1 MKKFF
6 SIFSAAL
13 VLFTACEPQVTPET
27 PDTPT
32 GDAAVTYVLTNDN
45 VEVGGLTADYFVV
58 VDAAAKTVAI
68 EVAYADKEML
78 KALEVSFVGLP
89 ADVTVEDFTFDF
101 STGATKEVTV
111 AQNEA
116 TVAYVF
122 SATCASP
129 EPKFVTMSLV
139 PSKLTQNEDGEDV
152 YVAAGAEAAV
162 AGGVAKLKGSANLQ
176 VVAFNYT
183 VSPAD
188 TKVLVNGEEVATGA
202 ILDFSDKVNGVTF
215 TLKCGD
221 VEETANV
228 KVVTTG
234 FSSIERVW
242 GRYIKPETT
251 EANWFGE
258 PVAAENGSTY
268 RNVAMD
274 SKYIYMPKGG
284 GPEVNV
290 IDAMTGEFVK
300 QLNCEGIDGGVHKTS
315 SVQVADNNG
324 SSVVLVANLVNAK
337 DSHLKV
343 YAWTSLDA
351 APEVALDYI
360 LPAAY
365 RFGDK
370 FQFEGTWAEGRLIF
384 VDYTKTAD
392 CAAAIFTV
400 ANGVISDE
408 PTYVALGDVHAA
420 GNSICGLYKYSDTE
434 YLWAGS
440 GSYLATY
447 SVSGTTFTKTFQPAD
462 GASYSHPIHDVH
474 FITYNE
480 QKYAVYCRL
489 LNGYQDGAIRFME
502 LNGDTLKASV
512 EGADVTTDKQVA
524 LGDPEK
530 EYVTAIKNANGLGA
544 CDVYQ
549 AADGTTYVLGY
560 VAGAGMSM
568 FKLK

>member
-1 MKKFF
+1 M
-6 SIFSAAL
+6 SAAL
-13 VLFTACEPQVTPET
+13 VLFAACEPAPTPEVSFT
-27 PDTPT
+27 
-32 GDAAVTYVLTNDN
+32 LTNDN
-45 VEVGGLTADYFVV
+45 VEVAGLTADALVV
-58 VDAAAKTVAI
+58 VDAAAKTAAI
-68 EVAYADKEML
+68 EVAYADKAQL
-78 KALEVSFVGLP
+78 QALQVNFVGIP
-89 ADVTVEDFTFDF
+89 SDVTVENFTFDF
-101 STGATKEVTV
+101 STGATKEVAV
-111 AQNEA
+111 SQNGA
-116 TVAYVF
+116 TDTYVF

-139 PSKLTQNEDGEDV
+139 PSKLTKDESGAEV
-152 YVAAGAEAAV
+152 YVPAGAEAAV
-162 AGGVAKLKGSANLQ
+162 AGGTAKLKGSANLS

-183 VSPAD
+183 VSPAN
-188 TKVLVNGEEVATGA
+188 TKVLVDGQEIASGA

-215 TLKCGD
+215 TLKCED

-242 GRYIKPETT
+242 ARYIKPETT

-274 SKYIYMPKGG
+274 SKYVYMPKGG

-300 QLNCEGIDGGVHKTS
+300 QLDVTGIDGGTHKTS

-324 SSVVLVANLVNAK
+324 SSVVLVANLASGK
-337 DSHLKV
+337 DAHLKV
-343 YAWTSLDA
+343 YAWSDLDA
-351 APEVALDYI
+351 VPAVALDYTI
-360 LPAAY
+360 TEAF

-370 FQFEGTWAEGRLIF
+370 FQFEGTWADGRLIF
-384 VDYTKTAD
+384 VSYTGNAD
-392 CAAAIFTV
+392 RTVAIFDV
-400 ANGVISDE
+400 KNGVVNAE
-408 PTYVALGDVHAA
+408 PTLVKIGSVAKN

-434 YLWAGS
+434 YMWAGTVD
-440 GSYLATY
+440 LFATY
-447 SVSGTTFTKTFQPAD
+447 DVNGNTFTQNYQCTD
-462 GASYSHPIHDVH
+462 GARFSHPMHDVH

-480 QKYAVYCRL
+480 QKYVVYCRL
-489 LNGYQDGAIRFME
+489 LNGYQDAAVRFME

-530 EYVTAIKNANGLGA
+530 DYVTALKNGNGCGS

-549 AADGTTYVLGY
+549 AADGTVYVLGY
-560 VAGAGMSM
+560 APGAGMSM

>member
-1 MKKFF
+1 M
-6 SIFSAAL
+6 SAAL
-13 VLFTACEPQVTPET
+13 VLFAACEPAPTPEVSFT
-27 PDTPT
+27 
-32 GDAAVTYVLTNDN
+32 LTNDN
-45 VEVGGLTADYFVV
+45 VEVAGLTADALVV
-58 VDAAAKTVAI
+58 VDAAAKTAAI
-68 EVAYADKEML
+68 EVAYADKAQL
-78 KALEVSFVGLP
+78 QALQVNFVGIP
-89 ADVTVEDFTFDF
+89 SDVTVENFTFDF
-101 STGATKEVTV
+101 STGATKEVAV
-111 AQNEA
+111 SQNGA
-116 TVAYVF
+116 TDTYVF

-139 PSKLTQNEDGEDV
+139 PSKKTTNDAGEEV

-162 AGGVAKLKGSANLQ
+162 AGGTAKLKGSANLS

-183 VSPAD
+183 VSPAN
-188 TKVLVNGEEVATGA
+188 TKVLVDGQEIASGA

-215 TLKCGD
+215 TLKCED

-242 GRYIKPETT
+242 ARYIKPETT
-251 EANWFGE
+251 DANWFGE

-268 RNVAMD
+268 RYAAMD
-274 SKYIYMPKGG
+274 GKYVYLPKAG

-300 QLNCEGIDGGVHKTS
+300 QLDVTGIDGGTHMTS

-324 SSVVLVANLVNAK
+324 SSVVLVANLAMNAN
-337 DSHLKV
+337 SHLKV
-343 YAWTSLDA
+343 YAWTDLDN
-351 APEVALDYI
+351 APAVALDYTI
-360 LPAAY
+360 TEAF

-370 FQFEGTWAEGRLIF
+370 FQFEGTWADGRLIF
-384 VDYTKTAD
+384 VSFSGNAD
-392 CAAAIFTV
+392 RTAAIFDVKNGVVNAEPTLVKIGSV
-400 ANGVISDE
+400 ANN
-408 PTYVALGDVHAA
+408 

-434 YLWAGS
+434 YMWAGT
-440 GSYLATY
+440 GYFFATY
-447 SVSGTTFTKTFQPAD
+447 SVSGNTFTQNFQCTD
-462 GASYSHPIHDVH
+462 GGSYSHPMHDVH

-489 LNGYQDGAIRFME
+489 LNGYQDAAVRFME

-530 EYVTAIKNANGLGA
+530 DFVTALKNGNGCGS

-560 VAGAGMSM
+560 APGAGMSM

>member
-1 MKKFF
+1 M
-6 SIFSAAL
+6 SAAL
-13 VLFTACEPQVTPET
+13 VLFAACEPAPTPEVSFT
-27 PDTPT
+27 
-32 GDAAVTYVLTNDN
+32 LTNDN
-45 VEVGGLTADYFVV
+45 VEVAGLTADALVV
-58 VDAAAKTVAI
+58 VDAAAKTAAI
-68 EVAYADKEML
+68 EVAYADKAQL
-78 KALEVSFVGLP
+78 QALQVNFVGIP
-89 ADVTVEDFTFDF
+89 SDVTVENFTFDF
-101 STGATKEVTV
+101 STGATKEVAV
-111 AQNEA
+111 SQNGA
-116 TVAYVF
+116 TDTYVF

-139 PSKLTQNEDGEDV
+139 PSKLTKDESGAEV
-152 YVAAGAEAAV
+152 YVPAGAEAAV
-162 AGGVAKLKGSANLQ
+162 AGGTAKLKGSANLS

-183 VSPAD
+183 VSPAN
-188 TKVLVNGEEVATGA
+188 TKVLVDGQEIASGA

-215 TLKCGD
+215 TLKCED

-242 GRYIKPETT
+242 ARYIKPETT

-274 SKYIYMPKGG
+274 SKYVYMPKGG

-300 QLNCEGIDGGVHKTS
+300 QLDVTGIDGGTHKTS

-324 SSVVLVANLVNAK
+324 SSVVLVANLASGK
-337 DSHLKV
+337 DAHLKV
-343 YAWTSLDA
+343 YAWSDLDA
-351 APEVALDYI
+351 VPAVALDYTI
-360 LPAAY
+360 TEAF

-370 FQFEGTWAEGRLIF
+370 FQFEGTWADGRLIF
-384 VDYTKTAD
+384 VSYTGNAD
-392 CAAAIFTV
+392 RTVAIFDV
-400 ANGVISDE
+400 KNGVVNAE
-408 PTYVALGDVHAA
+408 PTLVKIGSVAKN

-434 YLWAGS
+434 YMWAGTVD
-440 GSYLATY
+440 LFATY
-447 SVSGTTFTKTFQPAD
+447 DVNGNTFTQNYQCTD
-462 GASYSHPIHDVH
+462 GARFSHPMHDVH

-489 LNGYQDGAIRFME
+489 LNGYQDAAVRFME

-530 EYVTAIKNANGLGA
+530 DYVTALKNGNGCGS

-549 AADGTTYVLGY
+549 AADGTVYVLGY
-560 VAGAGMSM
+560 APGAGMSM

>member
-1 MKKFF
+1 M
-6 SIFSAAL
+6 SAAL
-13 VLFTACEPQVTPET
+13 VLFAACEPAPTPEVSFT
-27 PDTPT
+27 
-32 GDAAVTYVLTNDN
+32 LTNDN
-45 VEVGGLTADYFVV
+45 VEVAGLTADALVV
-58 VDAAAKTVAI
+58 VDAAAKTAAI
-68 EVAYADKEML
+68 EVAYADKAQL
-78 KALEVSFVGLP
+78 QALQVNFVGIP
-89 ADVTVEDFTFDF
+89 SDVTVENFTFDF
-101 STGATKEVTV
+101 STGATKEVAV
-111 AQNEA
+111 SQNGA
-116 TVAYVF
+116 TDTYVF

-139 PSKLTQNEDGEDV
+139 PSKLTTDENDVEV
-152 YVAAGAEAAV
+152 YVPAGAEAAV
-162 AGGVAKLKGSANLQ
+162 AGGVAKLKGSANLA

-183 VSPAD
+183 VSPAN
-188 TKVLVNGEEVATGA
+188 TKVLVDGQEIASGA
-202 ILDFSDKVNGVTF
+202 IVDFSDKVNGVTF
-215 TLKCGD
+215 TLKCED

-242 GRYIKPETT
+242 ARYIKPETT
-251 EANWFGE
+251 DANWFGE

-268 RNVAMD
+268 RYAAMD
-274 SKYIYMPKGG
+274 GKYVYLPKAG

-343 YAWTSLDA
+343 YAWSALDA
-351 APEVALDYI
+351 APAVALDYV
-360 LPAAY
+360 LPEAY

-384 VDYTKTAD
+384 VSYAGNAD
-392 CAAAIFTV
+392 RPVAIFDV
-400 ANGVISDE
+400 KNGVVNAE
-408 PTYVALGDVHAA
+408 PTLVKIGSVAKN

-434 YLWAGS
+434 YMWAGT
-440 GSYLATY
+440 GDLFATY
-447 SVSGTTFTKTFQPAD
+447 DVNGNTFTQNYQCAD
-462 GASYSHPIHDVH
+462 GARFSHPMHDVH

-489 LNGYQDGAIRFME
+489 LNGYQDAAVRFME

-512 EGADVTTDKQVA
+512 EGADVTTAKQVA
-524 LGDPEK
+524 LGDP
-530 EYVTAIKNANGLGA
+530 
-544 CDVYQ
+544 
-549 AADGTTYVLGY
+549 
-560 VAGAGMSM
+560 
-568 FKLK
+568 

>member
-1 MKKFF
+1 MKK
-6 SIFSAAL
+6 IFAALSAAL
-13 VLFTACEPQVTPET
+13 VLFSACEQET
-27 PDTPT
+27 PTVSF
-32 GDAAVTYVLTNDN
+32 ALTSDN
-45 VEVGGLTADYFVV
+45 VEVAGLTADALVV
-58 VDAAAKTVAI
+58 VDAVAKTAAI
-68 EVAYADKEML
+68 EVAYADKAQL
-78 KALEVSFVGLP
+78 AALEVNFVGVP
-89 ADVTVEDFTFDF
+89 SDVTVENFTFDF
-101 STGATKEVTV
+101 STGATKEVAV
-111 AQNEA
+111 SQNGA
-116 TVAYVF
+116 TDTYVF
-122 SATCASP
+122 SASYAAP
-129 EPKFVTMSLV
+129 QPKFVTMSLV
-139 PSKLTQNEDGEDV
+139 PSKKTTDENGEEV

-162 AGGVAKLKGSANLQ
+162 AGGVAKLKGSANLK

-183 VSPAD
+183 VTPAD
-188 TKVLVNGEEVATGA
+188 AKVFVDGQEISTGA
-202 ILDFSDKVNGVTF
+202 ILDFSDKVNGVNF
-215 TLKCGD
+215 TVKCEN

-300 QLNCEGIDGGVHKTS
+300 QLSCEGIDGGVHKTS

-343 YAWTSLDA
+343 YAWSNLDA
-351 APEVALDYI
+351 APAVALDYV

-384 VDYTKTAD
+384 VDYTKSAD

-400 ANGVISDE
+400 ANGVISAE

-434 YLWAGS
+434 YLWAGT

-447 SVSGTTFTKTFQPAD
+447 SVSGTKFTKTFQPAD
-462 GASYSHPIHDVH
+462 GASYSHPMHDVH

-480 QKYAVYCRL
+480 QKYAIYCRL

-502 LNGDTLKASV
+502 LNGDSLQASF
-512 EGADVTTDKQVA
+512 EGADVTTDKQLA

-530 EYVTAIKNANGLGA
+530 EFVTAIKNANGLGA

-568 FKLK
+568 FMLK

>member
-6 SIFSAAL
+6 AMLSAAL
-13 VLFTACEPQVTPET
+13 VLFAACEPQET
-27 PDTPT
+27 PT
-32 GDAAVTYVLTNDN
+32 VSFMLTNDC
-45 VEVGGLTADYFVV
+45 VEVAGLTADALVV
-58 VDAAAKTVAI
+58 VDAAAKTAAI
-68 EVAYADKEML
+68 EVAYADKAQL
-78 KALEVSFVGLP
+78 AALEVNFVGIP
-89 ADVTVEDFTFDF
+89 SDVTVENFTFDF
-101 STGATKEVTV
+101 STGATKEVAV
-111 AQNEA
+111 SQNGA
-116 TVAYVF
+116 TDTYVF
-122 SATCASP
+122 SATYASP

-139 PSKLTQNEDGEDV
+139 PSKLTTDESGAEI
-152 YVAAGAEAAV
+152 YVPAGAEAAV
-162 AGGVAKLKGSANLQ
+162 AGGVAKLKGSANLS

-188 TKVLVNGEEVATGA
+188 AKVLVDGQEIASGA
-202 ILDFSDKVNGVTF
+202 IVDFSDKVNGVTF
-215 TLKCGD
+215 TLKCEE

-242 GRYIKPETT
+242 ARYIKPETT
-251 EANWFGE
+251 DANWFGE

-268 RNVAMD
+268 RYAAMD
-274 SKYIYMPKGG
+274 GKYVYLPKAG

-300 QLNCEGIDGGVHKTS
+300 QLDVTGIDGGTHKTS

-324 SSVVLVANLVNAK
+324 SSVVLVANLAMNAN
-337 DSHLKV
+337 SHLKV
-343 YAWTSLDA
+343 YAWSDLDK
-351 APEVALDYI
+351 APAVALDYTI
-360 LPAAY
+360 TEAF

-370 FQFEGTWAEGRLIF
+370 FQFEGTWADGRLIF
-384 VDYTKTAD
+384 VSYSGNAD
-392 CAAAIFTV
+392 RTAAIFDVNNGVVNAEPTFVKIGSV
-400 ANGVISDE
+400 ANN
-408 PTYVALGDVHAA
+408 

-434 YLWAGS
+434 YMWAGT
-440 GSYLATY
+440 GYFFATY
-447 SVSGTTFTKTFQPAD
+447 SVSGNTFTQNFQCTD
-462 GASYSHPIHDVH
+462 GGSYSHPMHDVH

-489 LNGYQDGAIRFME
+489 LNGYQDAAVRFME

-530 EYVTAIKNANGLGA
+530 DYVTALKNGNGCGS

-560 VAGAGMSM
+560 APGAGMSM
-568 FKLK
+568 FRLK

>member
-1 MKKFF
+1 M
-6 SIFSAAL
+6 SAAL
-13 VLFTACEPQVTPET
+13 VLFAACEPAPTPEVSF
-27 PDTPT
+27 
-32 GDAAVTYVLTNDN
+32 ALTNDN
-45 VEVGGLTADYFVV
+45 VEVAGLSADYLVV
-58 VDAAAKTVAI
+58 VDAAAKTAAI
-68 EVAYADKEML
+68 EVAYADKDQL
-78 KALEVSFVGLP
+78 QALQVNFVGIP
-89 ADVTVEDFTFDF
+89 SDVTVENFTFDF
-101 STGATKEVTV
+101 STGATKEVAV
-111 AQNEA
+111 SQNGA
-116 TVAYVF
+116 TDTYVF

-139 PSKLTQNEDGEDV
+139 PSKKTTNDAGEEV

-162 AGGVAKLKGSANLQ
+162 AGGTAKLKGSANLS

-183 VSPAD
+183 VSPAN
-188 TKVLVNGEEVATGA
+188 TKVLVDGQEIASGA

-215 TLKCGD
+215 TIKCEE

-242 GRYIKPETT
+242 ARYIKPETT
-251 EANWFGE
+251 DANWFGE

-268 RNVAMD
+268 RYAAMD
-274 SKYIYMPKGG
+274 GKYVYLPKAG

-300 QLNCEGIDGGVHKTS
+300 QLDVTGIDGGTHKTS

-324 SSVVLVANLVNAK
+324 SSVVLVANLAMNANA
-337 DSHLKV
+337 HLKV
-343 YAWTSLDA
+343 YAWTDLDK
-351 APEVALDYI
+351 APAVALDYTI
-360 LPAAY
+360 TEAF

-384 VDYTKTAD
+384 VSYNGNAD
-392 CAAAIFTV
+392 RSAAIFDVKNGVVNAEPTLVKIGTV
-400 ANGVISDE
+400 AKS
-408 PTYVALGDVHAA
+408 

-434 YLWAGS
+434 YMWAGT
-440 GSYLATY
+440 GDLFATY
-447 SVSGTTFTKTFQPAD
+447 SVSGNTFTQNYQCTD
-462 GASYSHPIHDVH
+462 GSRFSYPMHDVH

-480 QKYAVYCRL
+480 QKYAIYCRL
-489 LNGYQDGAIRFME
+489 LNSFNDAAIRFME
-502 LNGDTLKASV
+502 LNGDTLKASF
-512 EGADVTTDKQVA
+512 EDADVTTDKQLA

-530 EYVTAIKNANGLGA
+530 EFVTALKNGNGCGT

-560 VAGAGMSM
+560 APGAGMSM

>member
-1 MKKFF
+1 M
-6 SIFSAAL
+6 
-13 VLFTACEPQVTPET
+13 
-27 PDTPT
+27 
-32 GDAAVTYVLTNDN
+32 LTNDN
-45 VEVGGLTADYFVV
+45 VEVAGLSADYLVV
-58 VDAAAKTVAI
+58 VDAVAKTAAI
-68 EVAYADKEML
+68 EVAYADKAEL
-78 KALEVSFVGLP
+78 AALQVNFVGIP
-89 ADVTVEDFTFDF
+89 SDVTVENFTFDF
-101 STGATKEVTV
+101 STGATKDVTV
-111 AQNEA
+111 SQNGA
-116 TVAYVF
+116 TDIYVF

-139 PSKLTQNEDGEDV
+139 PSKLTTDAETGEEV

-183 VSPAD
+183 VSPAG
-188 TKVLVNGEEVATGA
+188 TKVIVDGQEIASGA

-215 TLKCGD
+215 TLKCED

-234 FSSIERVW
+234 FTSIERVW
-242 GRYIKPETT
+242 ARYIKPETT
-251 EANWFGE
+251 DANWFGE
-258 PVAAENGSTY
+258 PVGAENGSTY
-268 RNVAMD
+268 RYAAMD
-274 SKYIYMPKGG
+274 GKYVYLPKAG

-300 QLNCEGIDGGVHKTS
+300 QLDVTGIDGGVHKTS

-343 YAWTSLDA
+343 YAWSDLDA
-351 APEVALDYI
+351 APAVALDYV
-360 LPAAY
+360 LPEAY

-370 FQFEGTWAEGRLIF
+370 FQFEGTWAEGRFIF
-384 VDYTKTAD
+384 VSYAGSAD
-392 CAAAIFTV
+392 RPVAIFDV
-400 ANGVISDE
+400 KNGVVTAE
-408 PTYVALGDVHAA
+408 PTIVTIGSVAKN

-434 YLWAGS
+434 YMWAGT
-440 GSYLATY
+440 GDLFATY
-447 SVSGTTFTKTFQPAD
+447 TVSGNTFTQNFQCTD
-462 GASYSHPIHDVH
+462 GGSYSHPMHDVH

-489 LNGYQDGAIRFME
+489 LNGYQDAAVRFME
-502 LNGDTLKASV
+502 LNGDTLQASM
-512 EGADVTTDKQVA
+512 ETADVTTDKQVA

-530 EYVTAIKNANGLGA
+530 DYVTAIKNGNGCGA
-544 CDVYQ
+544 CDVYE
-549 AADGTTYVLGY
+549 AADGTVYVLGY
-560 VAGAGMSM
+560 APGAGMSM

>member
-1 MKKFF
+1 MKK
-6 SIFSAAL
+6 IFAALSAAL
-13 VLFTACEPQVTPET
+13 VLFAACEPQET
-27 PDTPT
+27 PTVSF
-32 GDAAVTYVLTNDN
+32 ALTSDN
-45 VEVGGLTADYFVV
+45 VEVAGLTADALVV
-58 VDAAAKTVAI
+58 VDAAAKTAAI
-68 EVAYADKEML
+68 EVAYADKAQL
-78 KALEVSFVGLP
+78 AALEVNFVGIP
-89 ADVTVEDFTFDF
+89 SDVTVENFSFDF
-101 STGATKEVTV
+101 SAGATKEVAV
-111 AQNEA
+111 SQNGA
-116 TVAYVF
+116 TDTYVF
-122 SATCASP
+122 SASYASP

-139 PSKLTQNEDGEDV
+139 PSKLTTNENDEEV

-162 AGGVAKLKGSANLQ
+162 AGGVAKLKGSANLK

-188 TKVLVNGEEVATGA
+188 TKVLVDGQEIASGA
-202 ILDFSDKVNGVTF
+202 IVDFSDKVNGVTF
-215 TLKCGD
+215 TLKCED

-242 GRYIKPETT
+242 ARYIKPETT
-251 EANWFGE
+251 DANWFGE

-268 RNVAMD
+268 RYAAMD
-274 SKYIYMPKGG
+274 GKYVYLPKAG

-300 QLNCEGIDGGVHKTS
+300 QLDVTGIDGGTHKTS

-324 SSVVLVANLVNAK
+324 SSVVLVANLAMNANA
-337 DSHLKV
+337 HLKV
-343 YAWTSLDA
+343 YAWTDLDA
-351 APEVALDYI
+351 APAVALDYTI
-360 LPAAY
+360 TEAF

-370 FQFEGTWAEGRLIF
+370 FQFEGTWADGRLIF
-384 VDYTKTAD
+384 VSYNGNAD
-392 CAAAIFTV
+392 RTAAIFDVKNGVVNAEPTLVKIGSV
-400 ANGVISDE
+400 ANN
-408 PTYVALGDVHAA
+408 

-434 YLWAGS
+434 YMWAGT
-440 GSYLATY
+440 GYFFATY
-447 SVSGTTFTKTFQPAD
+447 SVSGNTFTQNFQCTD
-462 GASYSHPIHDVH
+462 GGSYSHPMHDVH

-489 LNGYQDGAIRFME
+489 LNGYQDAAVRFME

-530 EYVTAIKNANGLGA
+530 DYVTAIKNGNGCGS

-560 VAGAGMSM
+560 APGAGMSM

>member
-6 SIFSAAL
+6 AMLSAAL
-13 VLFTACEPQVTPET
+13 VLFAACEPQET
-27 PDTPT
+27 PT
-32 GDAAVTYVLTNDN
+32 VSFMLTNDC
-45 VEVGGLTADYFVV
+45 VEVAGLTADALVV
-58 VDAAAKTVAI
+58 VDAAAKTAAI
-68 EVAYADKEML
+68 EVAYADKDQL
-78 KALEVSFVGLP
+78 QALQVNFVGIP
-89 ADVTVEDFTFDF
+89 SDVTVENFTFDF
-101 STGATKEVTV
+101 STGATKEVAV
-111 AQNEA
+111 SQNCA
-116 TVAYVF
+116 TDTYVF
-122 SATCASP
+122 SASYAAP
-129 EPKFVTMSLV
+129 QPKFVTMSLV
-139 PSKLTQNEDGEDV
+139 PSKKTTDENGEEV

-162 AGGVAKLKGSANLQ
+162 AGGTAKLKGSANLK

-188 TKVLVNGEEVATGA
+188 AKVLVDGQEIASGA

-215 TLKCGD
+215 TLECDG
-221 VEETANV
+221 VQESANV

-251 EANWFGE
+251 DANWFGE

-343 YAWTSLDA
+343 YAWSNLDA
-351 APEVALDYI
+351 APAVALDYV

-384 VDYTKTAD
+384 VDYTKSAD

-400 ANGVISDE
+400 ANGVISAE
-408 PTYVALGDVHAA
+408 PTYVALGDVHAT

-434 YLWAGS
+434 YLWAGT

-462 GASYSHPIHDVH
+462 GASYSHPMHDVH

-480 QKYAVYCRL
+480 QKYAIYCRL

-502 LNGDTLKASV
+502 LNGDSLQASF
-512 EGADVTTDKQVA
+512 EGADVTTDKQLA

-530 EYVTAIKNANGLGA
+530 EFVTAIKNANGLGA

-568 FKLK
+568 FILK

>member
-6 SIFSAAL
+6 AMLSAAL
-13 VLFTACEPQVTPET
+13 VLFAACEPQET
-27 PDTPT
+27 PT
-32 GDAAVTYVLTNDN
+32 VSFMLTNDC
-45 VEVGGLTADYFVV
+45 VEVAGLTADALVV
-58 VDAAAKTVAI
+58 VDAAAKTAAI
-68 EVAYADKEML
+68 EVAYADKAQL
-78 KALEVSFVGLP
+78 AALEVNFVGIP
-89 ADVTVEDFTFDF
+89 SDVTVENFTFDF
-101 STGATKEVTV
+101 STGATKEVAV
-111 AQNEA
+111 SQNGA
-116 TVAYVF
+116 TDTYVF
-122 SATCASP
+122 SASYAAP
-129 EPKFVTMSLV
+129 QPKFVTMSLV
-139 PSKLTQNEDGEDV
+139 PSKLTTDENGEEV

-162 AGGVAKLKGSANLQ
+162 AGGTAKLKGSASLK

-188 TKVLVNGEEVATGA
+188 AKVLVDGQEIASGA
-202 ILDFSDKVNGVTF
+202 IVDFSDKVNGVTF
-215 TLKCGD
+215 TLECDGIQ
-221 VEETANV
+221 ESANV

-251 EANWFGE
+251 EANWFAE

-268 RNVAMD
+268 RNAAMD

-300 QLNCEGIDGGVHKTS
+300 QLDVTGIDGGVHKTS

-351 APEVALDYI
+351 APAVALDYV

-370 FQFEGTWAEGRLIF
+370 FQFEGTWAQGRLIF
-384 VDYTKTAD
+384 VDYTKSAD

-400 ANGVISDE
+400 TNGVVSAE
-408 PTYVALGDVHAA
+408 PTFVALGDVHAA

-462 GASYSHPIHDVH
+462 GASYSHPVHDVH

-502 LNGDTLKASV
+502 LNGDSLQASF

-530 EYVTAIKNANGLGA
+530 EYVTALKNANGLGA

-568 FKLK
+568 FRLK